1 MLNDFPLKWDKFIVN
16 FIDKG
21 GYKQVLAGLENTI
34 TVAVLGLIIGMVI
47 GCIIAIICVMPKY
60 PVLPHRM
67 QNAYDR
73 FLGMFPKNVLLR
85 IVTFYYLFYVIMWV
99 LQRIPKV
106 LQKICSLY
114 VALFRGTPVMVQLLL
129 GYFVLFPAITGA
141 IKAAFPELEPAIKEF
156 FPKFQLNVTAVNA
169 SILIFGLNSGA
180 YVSEIMRG
188 GINSVDPGQ
197 LEAAR
202 AVGFSYASS
211 MLRIVVPQA
220 IKNILPTLGNEFIA
234 LIKETSIIGY
244 AGALDLVFAFKQI
257 GTSTYEYTVPYIVLS
272 VIYIAL
278 VVVIT
283 VALKIMERWLS
294 RSDRRH

>member
-1 MLNDFPLKWDKFIVN
+1 MLTDFALKWDKFVVN

-21 GYKQVLAGLENTI
+21 GYKQVVAGLENTI
-34 TVAVLGLIIGMVI
+34 MVAVLGLIIGMLI
-47 GCIIAIICVMPKY
+47 GCIIAVVSVMPKY
-60 PVLPHRM
+60 PVLPYAM
-67 QNAYDR
+67 QSRFDR
-73 FLGMFPKNVLLR
+73 FLDRFPKKPLLR
-85 IVTFYYLFYVIMWV
+85 VVTLYYVFFAIMWI
-99 LQRIPKV
+99 LQRTPVI

-129 GYFVLFPAITGA
+129 GYFVLIPSMGF
-141 IKAAFPELEPAIKEF
+141 K
-156 FPKFQLNVTAVNA
+156 VTAVQA
-169 SILIFGLNSGA
+169 SIIIFGLNSGA

-188 GINSVDPGQ
+188 GINSVDSGQ

-211 MLRIVVPQA
+211 MIKIVVPQA

-244 AGALDLVFAFKQI
+244 AGALDLVYAFKQI

-278 VVVIT
+278 VVIIT
-283 VALKIMERWLS
+283 IGLKIMERWLAK
-294 RSDRRH
+294 SDRRR

>member
-1 MLNDFPLKWDKFIVN
+1 MLNDFSLKWDKFIIN

-34 TVAVLGLIIGMVI
+34 TVAVLGLIIGMLI
-47 GCIIAIICVMPKY
+47 GCIIAIVSVMPKY
-60 PVLPHRM
+60 PVLPYAM
-67 QNAYDR
+67 QNRFDR
-73 FLGMFPKNVLLR
+73 FLERFPKKPLLR
-85 IVTFYYLFYVIMWV
+85 VVTFYYLFFAIMWV
-99 LQRIPKV
+99 LQRIPV
-106 LQKICSLY
+106 ILQKICSLY

-129 GYFVLFPAITGA
+129 GYFVLLPSMGF
-141 IKAAFPELEPAIKEF
+141 
-156 FPKFQLNVTAVNA
+156 KFTAVQA

-202 AVGFSYASS
+202 AVGFSYSAS
-211 MLRIVVPQA
+211 MLKIVVPQA
-220 IKNILPTLGNEFIA
+220 VKNILPTLGNEFIA

-244 AGALDLVFAFKQI
+244 AGALDLVYAFKQI

-283 VALKIMERWLS
+283 IGLKIMERWLAK
-294 RSDRRH
+294 SDRRR